1 MNKFKKMM
9 SVTLASCMAASALMM
24 SAGAANTSVDTGTA
38 TLAPNVI
45 SNTTINQLKAT
56 AQNAIEQFFR
66 ESDKDLYSLVGFR
79 FDDGEVTQS
88 DGSVQYKTTV
98 TVSERLKA
106 QSVEEMP
113 YIAGYLDE
121 LGASSYATM
130 AASDKAE
137 LAKSAFGLDQDT
149 ALTEAQQNV
158 VDTFVQSMD
167 TTVEMFDEYIGETS
181 DFTYHI
187 KVSAPVAEPDN
198 ITLTGLDEFDND
210 VNINEYELRSYD
222 EIYRNGA
229 EDAQAAV
236 QSMMISPAWV
246 ATKINN
252 YNSYNRIAAR
262 DYAYKYW
269 SSYNP
274 AYTSYKGNG
283 GDCANFVSQCLHAG
297 GIPTDTTWKADSV
310 SWIRASAVPS
320 YMMNK
325 GYATKTSYTNATAGS
340 FAYTSSGAG
349 HAVLVTINDGAKI
362 AYTAHTTDRKDAAF
376 SSTDLNGNYSFY
388 VIKNY

>member
-24 SAGAANTSVDTGTA
+24 SAGAANTPVDTGTA

-121 LGASSYATM
+121 LSASSYATM

-297 GIPTDTTWKADSV
+297 GIPTDATWKADSV

>member
-24 SAGAANTSVDTGTA
+24 SAGAANTPVDTGTA

-187 KVSAPVAEPDN
+187 KVSAPVAESDN

-297 GIPTDTTWKADSV
+297 GIPTDATWKADSV

>member
-24 SAGAANTSVDTGTA
+24 SAGAANTPVDTGTA

-297 GIPTDTTWKADSV
+297 GIPTDATWKADSV

-376 SSTDLNGNYSFY
+376 SSTDLKGNYSFY

>member
-24 SAGAANTSVDTGTA
+24 SAGAANTPVDTGTA

-137 LAKSAFGLDQDT
+137 LAKSAFGLDQET

-297 GIPTDTTWKADSV
+297 GIPTDATWKADSV

>member
-24 SAGAANTSVDTGTA
+24 SAGAANTPVDTGTA

-121 LGASSYATM
+121 LGASSYSTM

-137 LAKSAFGLDQDT
+137 LAKSTFGLNQDT

-167 TTVEMFDEYIGETS
+167 ATVEMFNEYIGETS

-187 KVSAPVAEPDN
+187 KVSAPVAEPDS

-236 QSMMISPAWV
+236 QSMMVSPTWV

-283 GDCANFVSQCLHAG
+283 GDCANFVSQCIHAG
-297 GIPTDTTWKADSV
+297 GIPTDATWKADSV

-325 GYATKTSYTNATAGS
+325 GYATKTSYTNATAGN

>member
-24 SAGAANTSVDTGTA
+24 SAGAANTPVDTGTA

-45 SNTTINQLKAT
+45 SNTTINQLKTT

-297 GIPTDTTWKADSV
+297 GIPTDATWKADSV

>member
-24 SAGAANTSVDTGTA
+24 SAGAANTPVDTGTA

-45 SNTTINQLKAT
+45 SNTTINQLKTT

-121 LGASSYATM
+121 LGASSYSTM

-137 LAKSAFGLDQDT
+137 LAKSTFGLNQDT

-167 TTVEMFDEYIGETS
+167 ATVEMFNEYIGETS

-187 KVSAPVAEPDN
+187 KVSAPVAEPDS

-236 QSMMISPAWV
+236 QSMMVSPTWV

-283 GDCANFVSQCLHAG
+283 GDCANFVSQCIHAG
-297 GIPTDTTWKADSV
+297 GIPTDATWKADSV

-362 AYTAHTTDRKDAAF
+362 AYTAHTTDCKDAAF

>member
-297 GIPTDTTWKADSV
+297 GIPTDATWKADSV

-325 GYATKTSYTNATAGS
+325 GYATKTSYTNATAGN

>member
-24 SAGAANTSVDTGTA
+24 SAGAANTPVDTGTA

-45 SNTTINQLKAT
+45 SNTTINQLKTT

-79 FDDGEVTQS
+79 FDDSEVTQS

-121 LGASSYATM
+121 LGASSYSTM

-137 LAKSAFGLDQDT
+137 LAKSTFGLNQDT

-167 TTVEMFDEYIGETS
+167 ATVEMFNEYIGETS

-283 GDCANFVSQCLHAG
+283 GDCANFVSQCIHAG
-297 GIPTDTTWKADSV
+297 GIPTDATWKADSV

>member
-24 SAGAANTSVDTGTA
+24 SAGAANTPVDTGTA

-137 LAKSAFGLDQDT
+137 LAKSTFGLDQDT
-149 ALTEAQQNV
+149 ALTAAQQNV

-167 TTVEMFDEYIGETS
+167 ATVEMFDEYIGETS

-222 EIYRNGA
+222 KIYHNGA

-297 GIPTDTTWKADSV
+297 GIPTDATWKADSV

-320 YMMNK
+320 YMRNK

>member
-24 SAGAANTSVDTGTA
+24 SAGAANTPVDTGTA

-158 VDTFVQSMD
+158 VDTFVQSMN

-297 GIPTDTTWKADSV
+297 GIPTDATWKADSV

>member
-24 SAGAANTSVDTGTA
+24 SAGAANTPVDTGTA

-121 LGASSYATM
+121 LGASSYSTM

-137 LAKSAFGLDQDT
+137 LAKSTFGLNQDT

-167 TTVEMFDEYIGETS
+167 ATVEMFDEYIGETS

-236 QSMMISPAWV
+236 QSMMVSPTWV

-283 GDCANFVSQCLHAG
+283 GDCANFVSQCIHAG
-297 GIPTDTTWKADSV
+297 GIPTDATWKADSV

-320 YMMNK
+320 YMVNK

>member
-24 SAGAANTSVDTGTA
+24 SAGAANTPVDTGTA

-45 SNTTINQLKAT
+45 SNTTINQLKTT

-79 FDDGEVTQS
+79 FDDSEVTQS

-121 LGASSYATM
+121 LGASSYSTM

-137 LAKSAFGLDQDT
+137 LAKSTFGLNQDT

-167 TTVEMFDEYIGETS
+167 ATVEMFNEYIGETS

-187 KVSAPVAEPDN
+187 KVSAPVAEPDS

-236 QSMMISPAWV
+236 QSMMVSPTWV

-283 GDCANFVSQCLHAG
+283 GDCANFVSQCIHAG
-297 GIPTDTTWKADSV
+297 GIPTDATWKADSV

>member
-24 SAGAANTSVDTGTA
+24 SAGAANTPVDTATA

-167 TTVEMFDEYIGETS
+167 ATVEMFDEYIGETS

-187 KVSAPVAEPDN
+187 KISAPVAEPDN

-222 EIYRNGA
+222 DIYRNGA

-236 QSMMISPAWV
+236 QSMMVSPTWV

-283 GDCANFVSQCLHAG
+283 GDCANFVSQCIHAG
-297 GIPTDTTWKADSV
+297 GIPTDATWKADSV

-320 YMMNK
+320 YMVNK

-349 HAVLVTINDGAKI
+349 HIVLVSINDGAKI

-376 SSTDLNGNYSFY
+376 SSADLNGNYSFY

>member
-24 SAGAANTSVDTGTA
+24 SAGAANTPVDTGTA

-121 LGASSYATM
+121 LGASSYSTM

-137 LAKSAFGLDQDT
+137 LAKSTFGLNQDT

-167 TTVEMFDEYIGETS
+167 ATVEMFDEYIGETS

-236 QSMMISPAWV
+236 QSMMISHAWV

-297 GIPTDTTWKADSV
+297 GIPTDATWKADSV

>member
-24 SAGAANTSVDTGTA
+24 SAGAANTPVDTGTA

-137 LAKSAFGLDQDT
+137 LAKSAFGLEQDT

-297 GIPTDTTWKADSV
+297 GIPTDATWKADSV

>member
-24 SAGAANTSVDTGTA
+24 SAGAANTPVDTGTA

-137 LAKSAFGLDQDT
+137 LAKSTFGLNQDT

-167 TTVEMFDEYIGETS
+167 ATVEMFNEYIGETS

-187 KVSAPVAEPDN
+187 KVSAPVAEPDS

-236 QSMMISPAWV
+236 QSMMVSPTWV

-283 GDCANFVSQCLHAG
+283 GDCANFVSQCIHAG
-297 GIPTDTTWKADSV
+297 GIPTDATWKADSV

>member
-24 SAGAANTSVDTGTA
+24 SAGAANTPVDTGTA

-79 FDDGEVTQS
+79 FDDGEITQS

-121 LGASSYATM
+121 LGASSYSTM

-137 LAKSAFGLDQDT
+137 LAKSTFGLNQDT

-167 TTVEMFDEYIGETS
+167 ATVEMFNEYIGETS

-187 KVSAPVAEPDN
+187 KVSAPVAEPDS

-236 QSMMISPAWV
+236 QSMMVSPTWV

-283 GDCANFVSQCLHAG
+283 GDCANFVSQCIHAG
-297 GIPTDTTWKADSV
+297 GIPTDATWKADSV

>member
-24 SAGAANTSVDTGTA
+24 SAGAANTPVDTGTA

-88 DGSVQYKTTV
+88 NGSVQYKTTV

-130 AASDKAE
+130 AASDKTE
-137 LAKSAFGLDQDT
+137 LAKSTFGLDQDT
-149 ALTEAQQNV
+149 ALTAAQQNV

-167 TTVEMFDEYIGETS
+167 ATVEMFDEYIGETS

-325 GYATKTSYTNATAGS
+325 GYATKTSYTNSTAGS

>member
-24 SAGAANTSVDTGTA
+24 SAGAANTPVDTGTA

-88 DGSVQYKTTV
+88 DGSVQYETTV

-130 AASDKAE
+130 AASDKTE
-137 LAKSAFGLDQDT
+137 LAKSTFGLDQDT
-149 ALTEAQQNV
+149 ALTAAQQNV

-283 GDCANFVSQCLHAG
+283 GDCANFVSQCIHAG
-297 GIPTDTTWKADSV
+297 GIPTDATWKADSV

-320 YMMNK
+320 YMVNK

-349 HAVLVTINDGAKI
+349 HIVLVSINDGAKI

-376 SSTDLNGNYSFY
+376 SSADLNGNYSFY

>member
-24 SAGAANTSVDTGTA
+24 SAGAANTPVDTGTA

-45 SNTTINQLKAT
+45 SNTTINQLKTT

-121 LGASSYATM
+121 LGASSYSTM

-137 LAKSAFGLDQDT
+137 LAKSTFGLNQDT

-167 TTVEMFDEYIGETS
+167 ATVEMFDEYIGETS

-187 KVSAPVAEPDN
+187 KVSAPVAEPDS

-222 EIYRNGA
+222 DIYRNGA

-236 QSMMISPAWV
+236 QSMMVSPAWV

-283 GDCANFVSQCLHAG
+283 GDCANFVSQCIHAG
-297 GIPTDTTWKADSV
+297 GIPTDATWKADSV

>member
-24 SAGAANTSVDTGTA
+24 SAGAANTPVDTGTA

-283 GDCANFVSQCLHAG
+283 GDCANFVSQCIHAG
-297 GIPTDTTWKADSV
+297 GIPTDATWKADSV

-320 YMMNK
+320 YMVNK

-349 HAVLVTINDGAKI
+349 HIVLVSINDGAKI

-376 SSTDLNGNYSFY
+376 SSADLNGNYSFY

>member
-24 SAGAANTSVDTGTA
+24 SAGAANTPVDTGTA

-137 LAKSAFGLDQDT
+137 LAKSTFGLDQDVTLT
-149 ALTEAQQNV
+149 AAQQNV

-167 TTVEMFDEYIGETS
+167 ATVERFDEYIGETS

-222 EIYRNGA
+222 DIYRNGA

-236 QSMMISPAWV
+236 QSMMVSPAWV

-283 GDCANFVSQCLHAG
+283 GDCANFVSQCIHAG
-297 GIPTDTTWKADSV
+297 GIPTDATWKADSV

-320 YMMNK
+320 YMVNK

-349 HAVLVTINDGAKI
+349 HIVLVSINDGAKI

-376 SSTDLNGNYSFY
+376 SSADLNGNYSFY

>member
-24 SAGAANTSVDTGTA
+24 SAGAANTPVDTGTA

-66 ESDKDLYSLVGFR
+66 ESDKDLYSL
-79 FDDGEVTQS
+79 

-121 LGASSYATM
+121 LGASSYSTM

-297 GIPTDTTWKADSV
+297 GIPTDATWKADSV

>member
-24 SAGAANTSVDTGTA
+24 SAGAANTPVDTGTA

-121 LGASSYATM
+121 LGASSYSTM

-137 LAKSAFGLDQDT
+137 LAKSTFGLNQDT

-167 TTVEMFDEYIGETS
+167 ATVEMFDEYIGETS

-236 QSMMISPAWV
+236 QSMMVSPAWV

>member
-1 MNKFKKMM
+1 MNKFKKIM

-24 SAGAANTSVDTGTA
+24 SAGAANTPVDTGTA

-158 VDTFVQSMD
+158 IDTFVQSMD

-297 GIPTDTTWKADSV
+297 GIPTDATWKADSV

>member
-24 SAGAANTSVDTGTA
+24 SAGAANTPVDTGTA

-45 SNTTINQLKAT
+45 SNTTINQLKTT

-79 FDDGEVTQS
+79 FDDSEVTQS

-137 LAKSAFGLDQDT
+137 LAKSTFGLDQDVTLT
-149 ALTEAQQNV
+149 AAQQNV

-167 TTVEMFDEYIGETS
+167 ATVEMFDEYIGETS

-187 KVSAPVAEPDN
+187 KISAPVAEPDN

-222 EIYRNGA
+222 DIYRNGA

-236 QSMMISPAWV
+236 QSMMVSPTWV

-283 GDCANFVSQCLHAG
+283 GDCANFVSQCIHAG
-297 GIPTDTTWKADSV
+297 GIPTDATWKADSV

>member
-24 SAGAANTSVDTGTA
+24 SAGAANTPVDTGTA

-229 EDAQAAV
+229 EDAQATV

-283 GDCANFVSQCLHAG
+283 GDCANFVSQCIHAG
-297 GIPTDTTWKADSV
+297 GIPTDATWKADSV

-320 YMMNK
+320 YMVNK

>member
-24 SAGAANTSVDTGTA
+24 SAGAANTPVDTGTA

-187 KVSAPVAEPDN
+187 KVSALVAEPDN

-297 GIPTDTTWKADSV
+297 GIPTDATWKADSV

>member
-24 SAGAANTSVDTGTA
+24 SAGAANTPVDTGTA

-121 LGASSYATM
+121 LGASSYSTM

-137 LAKSAFGLDQDT
+137 LAKSTFGLNQDT

-167 TTVEMFDEYIGETS
+167 ATVEMFDEYIGETS

-236 QSMMISPAWV
+236 QSMMVSPAWV

-297 GIPTDTTWKADSV
+297 GIPTDATWKADSV

>member
-24 SAGAANTSVDTGTA
+24 SAGAANTPVDTGTA

-88 DGSVQYKTTV
+88 DGSVQFKTTV

-297 GIPTDTTWKADSV
+297 GIPTDATWKADSV

>member
-24 SAGAANTSVDTGTA
+24 SAGAANTPVDTGTA

-45 SNTTINQLKAT
+45 SNTTINQLKTT

-121 LGASSYATM
+121 LGASSYSTM

-137 LAKSAFGLDQDT
+137 LAKSTFGLDQDVTLT
-149 ALTEAQQNV
+149 AAQQNV

-167 TTVEMFDEYIGETS
+167 ATVEMFDEYIGETS

-187 KVSAPVAEPDN
+187 KISAPVAEPDN

-222 EIYRNGA
+222 DIYRNGA

-236 QSMMISPAWV
+236 QSMMVSPTWV

-283 GDCANFVSQCLHAG
+283 GDCANFVSQCIHAG
-297 GIPTDTTWKADSV
+297 GIPTDATWKADSV

-320 YMMNK
+320 YMVNK

-349 HAVLVTINDGAKI
+349 HIVLVSINDGAKI

-376 SSTDLNGNYSFY
+376 SSADLNGNYSFY

>member
-24 SAGAANTSVDTGTA
+24 SAGAANTPVDTGTA

-45 SNTTINQLKAT
+45 SNTTISQLKAT

-297 GIPTDTTWKADSV
+297 GIPTDATWKADSV

>member
-24 SAGAANTSVDTGTA
+24 SAGAANTPVDTGTA

-45 SNTTINQLKAT
+45 SNTTINQLKTT

-121 LGASSYATM
+121 LGASSYSTM

-137 LAKSAFGLDQDT
+137 LAKSTFGLNQDT

-167 TTVEMFDEYIGETS
+167 ATVEMFNEYIGETS

-297 GIPTDTTWKADSV
+297 GIPTDATWKADSV

>member
-24 SAGAANTSVDTGTA
+24 SAGAANTPVDTGTA

-45 SNTTINQLKAT
+45 SNTTINQLKTT

-66 ESDKDLYSLVGFR
+66 ESDKDLYSLVAFR

-121 LGASSYATM
+121 LGASSYSTM

-137 LAKSAFGLDQDT
+137 LAKSTFGLNQDT

-167 TTVEMFDEYIGETS
+167 ATVEMFNEYIGETS

-187 KVSAPVAEPDN
+187 KVSAPVAEPDS

-236 QSMMISPAWV
+236 QSMMVSPTWV

-283 GDCANFVSQCLHAG
+283 GDCANFVSQCIHAG
-297 GIPTDTTWKADSV
+297 GIPTDATWKADSV

>member
-24 SAGAANTSVDTGTA
+24 SAGAANTPVDTGTA
-38 TLAPNVI
+38 TLTPNVI

-297 GIPTDTTWKADSV
+297 GIPTDATWKADSV

-376 SSTDLNGNYSFY
+376 SSTDLNGNYIFY